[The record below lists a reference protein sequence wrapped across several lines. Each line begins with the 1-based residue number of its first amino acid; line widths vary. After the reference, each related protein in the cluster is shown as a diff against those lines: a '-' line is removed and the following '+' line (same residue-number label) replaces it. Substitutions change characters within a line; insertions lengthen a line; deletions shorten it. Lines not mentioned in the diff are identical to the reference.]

1 MSTTKVSGVMQGA
14 GAVIQVVNVQDGA
27 TSSGT
32 TLIPQDDTIPQNTE
46 GFEVMT
52 LAITPTNASNILY
65 IDVVVHM
72 GTTAAG
78 YQVVALFQDSTADA
92 LAATGHV
99 NVTNDTT
106 VTIKFRHKMTAG
118 TTSSTTFKARI
129 GQNNAGTVRFNGNSG
144 ARVFGGVAASSI
156 TITEIQV

>member
-1 MSTTKVSGVMQGA
+1 MSTTKVSAAMRDA
-14 GAVIQVVNVQDGA
+14 GAIVQVVNVQDGA

-32 TLIPQDDTIPQNTE
+32 TIIPEDDTIPQNTE

-65 IDVVVHM
+65 IDVVAHR

-78 YQVVALFQDSTADA
+78 YQITALFQDSTADA
-92 LAATGHV
+92 IAATGNV

-106 VTIKFRHKMTAG
+106 VTVKFRHKMTAG
-118 TTSSTTFKARI
+118 TTSSTTFKVRI

-144 ARVFGGVAASSI
+144 SRVYGGVAASSI